1 MLKEEIKLNNKGYK
15 EIATNIENKILK
27 NFINRGDKL
36 PSERDLSDEYM
47 VSRTTIRRAIDF
59 LITKGLLVRKPGSG
73 TYVKNNN
80 IFLNVEEQISFSEK
94 MEGLNNNHETKIID
108 FKIIDSTSR
117 LKELFNFEKNEKFIF
132 AKRIRYIDSVAVN
145 LEKTYMPYE
154 MFPELSEDILKK
166 SKYFFIEKTKKLSI
180 KESHNILIPILPN
193 QEVQNLFNIRKNTPI
208 FMKKSKGI
216 LTSEKIFEYSE
227 LYYNPKYYEFFY
239 KSFRI

>member
-36 PSERDLSDEYM
+36 PSERDLSDEYN

-59 LITKGLLVRKPGSG
+59 LILKGLLIRKPGSG

-80 IFLNVEEQISFSEK
+80 IFLNVEEQVSFSEK
-94 MEGLNNNHETKIID
+94 MEDLKNNYETKIID
-108 FKIIDSTSR
+108 FKIIDSTSKLR
-117 LKELFNFEKNEKFIF
+117 ELFNIEKNEKFIF
-132 AKRIRYIDSVAVN
+132 AKRIRYIDSIAVN

-166 SKYFFIEKTKKLSI
+166 SKYFFIEKTKELNI

-193 QEVQNLFNIRKNTPI
+193 QEMQNLFNIDKNTPI

>member
-1 MLKEEIKLNNKGYK
+1 MDNKGYK
-15 EIATNIENKILK
+15 EIAVNIENKILK

-36 PSERDLSDEYM
+36 PSERDLSDEYN
-47 VSRTTIRRAIDF
+47 VSRTTIRRALDF
-59 LITKGLLVRKPGSG
+59 LIAKGLLIRKPGSG
-73 TYVKNNN
+73 TYVKNSN

-94 MEGLNNNHETKIID
+94 MENLNNNHETKIID
-108 FKIIDSTSR
+108 FQIIDSTSK
-117 LKELFNFEKNEKFIF
+117 LKEIFEFEENKKFIF
-132 AKRIRYIDSVAVN
+132 ATRIRYIDSVAVN

-154 MFPELSEDILKK
+154 MFPDLSEDILKK
-166 SKYFFIEKTKKLSI
+166 SKYSFIEKTKELNI

-193 QEVQNLFNIRKNTPI
+193 QEIQSLFNIPKNTPI

>member
-1 MLKEEIKLNNKGYK
+1 MNNKGYK

-36 PSERDLSDEYM
+36 PSERNLSDEYN

-59 LITKGLLVRKPGSG
+59 LILKDLLIRKPGSG

-94 MEGLNNNHETKIID
+94 MEDLKNNHETKIID
-108 FKIIDSTSR
+108 FKIINSTNKLR
-117 LKELFNFEKNEKFIF
+117 ELFNFEKNEKFIF

-166 SKYFFIEKTKKLSI
+166 SKYFFIEKIKELNI

-193 QEVQNLFNIRKNTPI
+193 QEMQNLFNIDKNIPI

-239 KSFRI
+239 KSFRT

>member
-1 MLKEEIKLNNKGYK
+1 MNNKGYK

-36 PSERDLSDEYM
+36 PSERNLSDEYK

-59 LITKGLLVRKPGSG
+59 LILKDLLIRKPGSG

-94 MEGLNNNHETKIID
+94 MEDLKNNHETKIID
-108 FKIIDSTSR
+108 FKIIDSTSKLR
-117 LKELFNFEKNEKFIF
+117 ELFNIEKNEKFIF
-132 AKRIRYIDSVAVN
+132 AKRIRYIDSIAVN

-166 SKYFFIEKTKKLSI
+166 SKYFFIEKIKELNI

-193 QEVQNLFNIRKNTPI
+193 QEMQNLFNIDKNIPI

-239 KSFRI
+239 KSFRT

>member
-1 MLKEEIKLNNKGYK
+1 MDNKGYK
-15 EIATNIENKILK
+15 EIAVNIENKILK

-36 PSERDLSDEYM
+36 PSERDLSDEYN
-47 VSRTTIRRAIDF
+47 VSRTTIRRALDF
-59 LITKGLLVRKPGSG
+59 LIAKGLLIRKPGSG
-73 TYVKNNN
+73 TYVKNSN

-94 MEGLNNNHETKIID
+94 MENLNNNHETKIID
-108 FKIIDSTSR
+108 FQIIDSTSK
-117 LKELFNFEKNEKFIF
+117 LKEIFEFEENKKFIF
-132 AKRIRYIDSVAVN
+132 ATRIRYIDSVAVN

-154 MFPELSEDILKK
+154 MFSDLSEDILKK
-166 SKYFFIEKTKKLSI
+166 SKYSFIEKTKELNI

-193 QEVQNLFNIRKNTPI
+193 QEIQSLFNIPKNTPI

-239 KSFRI
+239 KSFRIW

>member
-1 MLKEEIKLNNKGYK
+1 MNNKGYK

-36 PSERDLSDEYM
+36 PSERNLSDEYN

-59 LITKGLLVRKPGSG
+59 LILKDLLIRKPGSG

-94 MEGLNNNHETKIID
+94 MEDLKNNHETKIID
-108 FKIIDSTSR
+108 FKIINSTNKLR
-117 LKELFNFEKNEKFIF
+117 ELFNFEKNEKFIF

-166 SKYFFIEKTKKLSI
+166 SKYFFIEKIKELNI
-180 KESHNILIPILPN
+180 KESHNILMPILPN
-193 QEVQNLFNIRKNTPI
+193 QEMQNLFNIDKNIPI

-239 KSFRI
+239 KSFRT

>member
-1 MLKEEIKLNNKGYK
+1 MDNKGYK
-15 EIATNIENKILK
+15 EIAVNIENKILK

-36 PSERDLSDEYM
+36 PSERDLSDEYN
-47 VSRTTIRRAIDF
+47 VSRTTIRRALDF
-59 LITKGLLVRKPGSG
+59 LIAKGLLIRKPGSG
-73 TYVKNNN
+73 TYVKNSN

-94 MEGLNNNHETKIID
+94 MENLNNNHETKIID
-108 FKIIDSTSR
+108 FQIIDSTSK
-117 LKELFNFEKNEKFIF
+117 LKEIFEFEENKKFIF
-132 AKRIRYIDSVAVN
+132 ATRIRYIDSVAVN

-154 MFPELSEDILKK
+154 MFPDLSEDILKK
-166 SKYFFIEKTKKLSI
+166 SKYSFIEKTKELNI

-193 QEVQNLFNIRKNTPI
+193 QEIQSLFNIPKNTPI

-239 KSFRI
+239 KSFRIW

>member
-1 MLKEEIKLNNKGYK
+1 MNNKGYK

-36 PSERDLSDEYM
+36 PSERDLSDEYN

-59 LITKGLLVRKPGSG
+59 LILKGLLIRKPGSG

-80 IFLNVEEQISFSEK
+80 IFLNVEEQVSFSEK
-94 MEGLNNNHETKIID
+94 MEDLKNNYETKIID
-108 FKIIDSTSR
+108 FKIIDSTSKLR
-117 LKELFNFEKNEKFIF
+117 ELFNIEKNEKFIF
-132 AKRIRYIDSVAVN
+132 AKRIRYIDSIAVN

-166 SKYFFIEKTKKLSI
+166 SKYFFIEKTKELNI

-193 QEVQNLFNIRKNTPI
+193 QEMQNLFNIDKNTPI

>member
-1 MLKEEIKLNNKGYK
+1 MNNKGYK

-36 PSERDLSDEYM
+36 PSERNLSDEYK

-59 LITKGLLVRKPGSG
+59 LILKDLLIRKPGSG

-94 MEGLNNNHETKIID
+94 MEDLKNNHETKIID
-108 FKIIDSTSR
+108 FKIINSTNKLR
-117 LKELFNFEKNEKFIF
+117 ELFNFEKNEKFIF

-166 SKYFFIEKTKKLSI
+166 SKYFFIEKIKELNI
-180 KESHNILIPILPN
+180 KESHNILMPILPN
-193 QEVQNLFNIRKNTPI
+193 QEMQNLFNIDKNIPI

-239 KSFRI
+239 KSFRT

>member
-1 MLKEEIKLNNKGYK
+1 
-15 EIATNIENKILK
+15 
-27 NFINRGDKL
+27 
-36 PSERDLSDEYM
+36 
-47 VSRTTIRRAIDF
+47 
-59 LITKGLLVRKPGSG
+59 
-73 TYVKNNN
+73 
-80 IFLNVEEQISFSEK
+80 

-166 SKYFFIEKTKKLSI
+166 SKYFFIEKTKELSI

-216 LTSEKIFEYSE
+216 LTSEKIFENSE

>member
-1 MLKEEIKLNNKGYK
+1 MNNKGYK

-36 PSERDLSDEYM
+36 PSERNLSDEYK

-59 LITKGLLVRKPGSG
+59 LILKDLLIRKPGSG

-94 MEGLNNNHETKIID
+94 MEDLKNNHETKIID
-108 FKIIDSTSR
+108 FKIINSTNKLR
-117 LKELFNFEKNEKFIF
+117 ELFNFEKNEKFIF
-132 AKRIRYIDSVAVN
+132 AKRIRYIDSIAVN

-166 SKYFFIEKTKKLSI
+166 SKYFFIEKIKELNI

-193 QEVQNLFNIRKNTPI
+193 QEMQNLFNIDKNIPI

-239 KSFRI
+239 KSFRT

>member
-1 MLKEEIKLNNKGYK
+1 MNNKGYK

-36 PSERDLSDEYM
+36 PSERDLSDEYN

-59 LITKGLLVRKPGSG
+59 LILKGLLIRKPGSG

-80 IFLNVEEQISFSEK
+80 IFLNVEEQVSFSEK
-94 MEGLNNNHETKIID
+94 MEDLKNNYETKIID
-108 FKIIDSTSR
+108 FKIIDSTSKLR
-117 LKELFNFEKNEKFIF
+117 ELFNIEKNEKFIF
-132 AKRIRYIDSVAVN
+132 AKRIRYIDSIAVN

-166 SKYFFIEKTKKLSI
+166 SKYFFIEKTKELNI

-193 QEVQNLFNIRKNTPI
+193 QEMQNLFNIDKNTPI

-239 KSFRI
+239 KSFRT